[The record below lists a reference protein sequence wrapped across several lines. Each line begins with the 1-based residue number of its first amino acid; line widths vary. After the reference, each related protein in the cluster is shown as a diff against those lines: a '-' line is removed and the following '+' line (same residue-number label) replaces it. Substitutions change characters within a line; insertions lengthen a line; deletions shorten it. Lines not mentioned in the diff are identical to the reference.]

1 MIEPA
6 RTSTSLHAWTFM
18 VYLAGDN
25 NLQDFALKDLGEMKQ
40 AGSTPGIAIVAQLD
54 RMADSISR
62 RYYLRSGTALEEDV
76 TAELPETN
84 TGDPACLVDFAS
96 WAIETYPAQ
105 RYALVLWNHGSGWKE
120 DDIYQA
126 AERSGT
132 QPQITRQ
139 VMRSLASSKRRVLF
153 RSSLEWYVE
162 DPERA
167 IAYDDSSED
176 FLDNAE
182 LKKVLEAVRL
192 KTGRALDLLGFD
204 ACLMNMLEVHY
215 QLRELANVIAG
226 SQELEPGDGWPYHD
240 ILGALVQQPELSPE
254 KLGALIVDAY
264 IAFYKQKYPN
274 VSVTQSAVAA
284 GQLMP
289 VVTAVDRLAGSLA
302 SVRSEQKLGGLVYAA
317 CRSAQKFNDPDYFDL
332 ADLCA
337 SLKRADPRGEIGRA
351 AQEVQEVLLG
361 AQTPVLASR
370 SHGSPV
376 SRASGL
382 SIYLPARSVS
392 PLYANL
398 DFARDCGWSRFLERF
413 LGG

>member
-1 MIEPA
+1 MI
-6 RTSTSLHAWTFM
+6 
-18 VYLAGDN
+18 
-25 NLQDFALKDLGEMKQ
+25 
-40 AGSTPGIAIVAQLD
+40 
-54 RMADSISR
+54 
-62 RYYLRSGTALEEDV
+62 
-76 TAELPETN
+76 AELPETN

-240 ILGALVQQPELSPE
+240 ILGALVRQPELSPE

-264 IAFYKQKYPN
+264 IAFYEQKFPY
-274 VSVTQSAVAA
+274 VSVTQSAIAA
-284 GQLMP
+284 GQLAP
-289 VVTAVDRLAGSLA
+289 VVTAVDRLAGALA

-337 SLKRADPRGEIGRA
+337 FVKRADPRRDR
-351 AQEVQEVLLG
+351 Q
-361 AQTPVLASR
+361 
-370 SHGSPV
+370 GSPGGAGCPAGCTDAGTGV
-376 SRASGL
+376 SL
-382 SIYLPARSVS
+382 SREPGIQGERTEHLPAGTQRFPALRQPGLCQGLRLE
-392 PLYANL
+392 PLPGA
-398 DFARDCGWSRFLERF
+398 FPGWVKPPLKPSNEPQLRAV
-413 LGG
+413 